1 MTVCSGK
8 VSLQWIGNRD
18 FLMLIPILGGFLMC
32 FPPAISGIVALL
44 FSIYFAQV
52 HVNRICPLTYGSFVL
67 YISFGFE
74 KESMKNKSK
83 SVLHMMI
90 STDNVYIEVWLS
102 LSYHDSMFYTH
113 NLGKL

>member
-1 MTVCSGK
+1 M
-8 VSLQWIGNRD
+8 D
-18 FLMLIPILGGFLMC
+18 FLMLIPNFRRFSDVFPSNHFWHYFGFD
-32 FPPAISGIVALL
+32 FV
-44 FSIYFAQV
+44 SIYFAQV
-52 HVNRICPLTYGSFVL
+52 HVNRICPPTYGSFVL

-102 LSYHDSMFYTH
+102 LSYHYSMFYIH